1 MGHEIEADFVYD
13 YHNEDSQCQK
23 CTSFKNLGNH
33 GFCSEAN
40 SEVPLTGHCD
50 FFQSIN

>member
-1 MGHEIEADFVYD
+1 MGHEIETDFVYD